1 MSDDDLFDDNA
12 SDYGVGAQLVDG
24 VPDDA
29 LDESSDDSDVD
40 DETGAVAEDLVLEED
55 PATDIF
61 NEADEPLNEPLY
73 EVEITERQRLTL
85 QWKTQVKRVMNS
97 GKATSTTAAGVQKRY
112 DVTAGIKRRA
122 VVLRDTKKQDRET

>member
-40 DETGAVAEDLVLEED
+40 DETGAVAENLVLEED

-97 GKATSTTAAGVQKRY
+97 GKATSTTAAGSSATFPPASPRF
-112 DVTAGIKRRA
+112 
-122 VVLRDTKKQDRET
+122 